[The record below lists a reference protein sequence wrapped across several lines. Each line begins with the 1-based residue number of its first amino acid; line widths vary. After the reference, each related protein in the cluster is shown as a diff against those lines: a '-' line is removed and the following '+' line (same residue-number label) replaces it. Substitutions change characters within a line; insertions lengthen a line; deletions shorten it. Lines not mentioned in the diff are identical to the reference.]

1 MRKITSL
8 MMLLCMFVATAWA
21 QVPTASTAPSNGKW
35 ADGTKWYTIQENKS
49 KYVSLGNVDA
59 NGYLMLNSTEAKGGA
74 GLWCVVGNA
83 QDGYQLYN
91 YKAGTSKVL
100 GAYGS
105 EANGRMKMY
114 DLDTT
119 TDGSNNLTKTFDIV
133 ALEGESGYAFVKNHG
148 SERDWW
154 NNRNSYL
161 AYWNSDYAYD
171 KSCTGSQYTFV
182 EVTDFEDYFSLET
195 VKEELKAEL
204 TALKSIGLFS
214 GDAAVIDAAVTE
226 IGKVTASATTI
237 EALNVAYE
245 SIEKTY
251 SEACDKVYSKTVRIN
266 TTGRNKETGHDLVID
281 ANGAKGS
288 TSYGDAGVWTMS
300 GLGNGT
306 FALYNFVS
314 NVYLGPT
321 VGGSVKIPARKTL
334 AEAGAYTFNLHENG
348 KLNLI
353 NNGNSLHL
361 DGSFNVVQWND
372 NNNESNQWV
381 VTEVDDVVVSREV
394 YDAAVASA
402 AALPYAIQQAY
413 GLVTDAAKFTSNA
426 KEKAEGSYEA
436 LIDNVYND
444 PSYFHTSCSEVI
456 GEHHYLQVEVSEGVK
471 DFYFYFKKRQGNN
484 NNRPIEIEIQGRAD
498 GQEFTTIK
506 TISEGLPVDAGV
518 LDYMSDVVNASATV
532 KYIRFV
538 VKKTNNGA
546 YKTGDDGHPFFTF
559 SEFYVLSS
567 NNDVASL
574 VGSYKAF
581 ASSSIQSQE
590 MASAAEALINAES
603 VLSLANIKKEIK
615 SVIDANASNHA
626 ATPALGQY
634 TTAGYNALKAAY
646 EASDAT
652 QESLE
657 KAIEDFRYAKNL
669 PVFTIDGVVSYASGK
684 SIYDG
689 ETQNAKGNTH
699 YFKTTNLYDK
709 TMWWALDL
717 NTTTVGV
724 AEEVGIYNVGTH
736 KNFWNSSTIKI
747 TETNENDGAGITDDG
762 IFLFYTT
769 GNNTPIHY
777 QNDGSLITRWAS
789 YDAASGS
796 AHKFTYVGNTYEL
809 ANLTDEKIQ
818 ALAALKTAYDAKA
831 YYKNAVVGDGL
842 GQYKGN
848 KDAIVAELAKAEAV
862 YMKTI
867 SQQANMTV
875 EEINAIA
882 KSITDVAGLTL
893 NMPETG
899 FYRVKSL
906 NGNDAKKA
914 GKYWQIKD
922 DETGYASMEAG
933 TDPVKSIVYIKS
945 NGETYNIVNYVSGL
959 YLNKYSEL
967 KPAGTAAES
976 WTIVENSAVVGA
988 YALYA
993 GKDSY
998 CLSDWTGNIT
1008 YGQKDANAAWTFEA
1022 VDVLP
1027 VAVTSAGYATLY
1039 APVALTLADGVEAY
1053 YVSAKSASSAT
1064 MTQVKSVVPANT
1076 AVLLKAKEGSYN
1088 LTIAAEAQ
1096 AIEGNLLAGTV
1107 GSELVESEAFVL
1119 GNKEKGVGFYS
1130 AELNQKEKTAFVNNG
1145 FRAYLPAA
1153 AAGAHFLS
1161 FDFGTETSIENI
1173 EGAENAANAVIYN
1186 LSGRRVQKAQ
1196 KGLYIVNG
1204 VKVIK

>member
-1 MRKITSL
+1 
-8 MMLLCMFVATAWA
+8 MLLCVFVGTAWA
-21 QVPTASTAPSNGKW
+21 QLPTVSTAPSNGQW
-35 ADGTKWYTIQENKS
+35 ADDTKWYTIQENKS

-59 NGYLMLNSTEAKGGA
+59 NDYLMLNSTEAKGGA

-83 QDGYQLYN
+83 EDGYQLYN

-100 GAYGS
+100 GAFGS
-105 EANGRMKMY
+105 EQNGRMKMY
-114 DLDTT
+114 DLDATK
-119 TDGSNNLTKTFDIV
+119 DGDNNLVKKFDIV
-133 ALEGESGYAFVKNHG
+133 ALEGETGYFFVKNHG
-148 SERDWW
+148 SANDWW
-154 NNRNSYL
+154 NNRGSYL
-161 AYWNSDYAYD
+161 AYWNSTNAYSKD
-171 KSCTGSQYTFV
+171 CTGSQYTFV
-182 EVTDFEDYFSLET
+182 EVTDFDEYFALESMKSAT
-195 VKEELKAEL
+195 KDKLAKFKE
-204 TALKSIGLFS
+204 IGLFS
-214 GDAAVIDAAVTE
+214 GDATVIDAAIDAVSK
-226 IGKVTASATTI
+226 ITAPSATLA
-237 EALNVAYE
+237 ALCAAYE
-245 SIEKTY
+245 AVDTKYNET
-251 SEACDKVYSKTVRIN
+251 CDKIYDKTVRIK
-266 TTGRNKETGHDLVID
+266 TTGRNQTTGHDLAINAD
-281 ANGAKGS
+281 GAMGIAS
-288 TSYGDAGVWTMS
+288 SGDAGVWTMQ
-300 GLGNGT
+300 GLGNGA

-321 VGGSVKIPARKTL
+321 VGQSARIPAKNAL
-334 AEAGAYTFNLHENG
+334 ADAGAYTFNVPENSNG
-348 KLNLI
+348 SVNLI

-361 DGSFNVVQWND
+361 DGGLKVVQWND
-372 NNNESNQWV
+372 NNDSSNKWILER
-381 VTEVDDVVVSREV
+381 TGNVVVSREV

-426 KEKAEGSYEA
+426 KETEEGSYEA

-444 PSYFHTSCSEVI
+444 PSYFHTSWSKVI
-456 GEHHYLQVEVSEGVK
+456 GEHHYLQVEISEGVK

-484 NNRPIEIEIQGRAD
+484 NNRPIEIEIQGSAD
-498 GQEFTTIK
+498 GNKFTTIK
-506 TISEGLPVDAGV
+506 TISEGLPVNASV
-518 LDYMSDVVNASATV
+518 LDYMSDAINASATV

-538 VKKTNNGA
+538 VKQTNNEA
-546 YKTGDDGHPFFTF
+546 KDAEDGHPFFTF

-581 ASSSIQSQE
+581 ASSSIQSQS
-590 MASAAEALINAES
+590 MPSAAEALINAES

-634 TTAGYNALKAAY
+634 TTTAYNALKAAY
-646 EASDAT
+646 EAAGAT

-689 ETQNAKGNTH
+689 EAQNDKGNTH

-777 QNDGSLITRWAS
+777 QKDGSLITRWSS

-831 YYKNAVVGDGL
+831 YYKNVVVGNGI

-848 KDAIVAELAKAEAV
+848 KDAIVAELKKAEAV

-899 FYRVKSL
+899 FYRIKSL
-906 NGNDAKKA
+906 NGNDATKA

-922 DETGYASMEAG
+922 DASAMEAG
-933 TDPVKSIVYIKS
+933 ADKAINSIVYVKS
-945 NGETYNIVNYVSGL
+945 NADKYNIVSYASGL
-959 YLNKYSEL
+959 YLNKYSEVD
-967 KPAGTAAES
+967 PAGTEAKAWS
-976 WTIVENSAVVGA
+976 FVENTSVVGS

-993 GKDSY
+993 SADPEPAY
-998 CLSDWTGNIT
+998 CLSDWLGIT
-1008 YGQKDANAAWTFEA
+1008 YGQKDANAAWTFEP

-1027 VAVTSAGYATLY
+1027 VVVTSAGYATLY

-1053 YVSAKSASSAT
+1053 YVSAKSATSAT
-1064 MTQVKSVVPANT
+1064 MTQVTGVIPANT
-1076 AVLLKAKEGSYN
+1076 AVVLKAKEGSYD

-1096 AIEGNLLAGTV
+1096 AINGNLLTGTV
-1107 GSELVESEAFVL
+1107 GSELVEEEAYVL
-1119 GNKEKGVGFYS
+1119 ANKEKGPGFYK
-1130 AELNQKEKTAFVNNG
+1130 ADLNQKDNTAFANKG
-1145 FRAYLPAA
+1145 FKAYLPASSA
-1153 AAGAHFLS
+1153 SSARFIS
-1161 FDFGTETSIENI
+1161 FDFGTETAIENI
-1173 EGAENAANAVIYN
+1173 EGAEVESAVVYD
-1186 LSGRRVQKAQ
+1186 LSGRRAQKAQ
-1196 KGLYIVNG
+1196 KGVFIVNG
-1204 VKVIK
+1204 KVVIK